1 MLYSKAENM
10 QKRRDL
16 YKKLGEKHKKFI
28 EDYLANS
35 LKLPKEKWEE
45 FLFPEY
51 DKHLHDFSEM
61 KDMKKAVERFIS
73 ALEKN
78 EKICIYGDYDC
89 DGVPGVALFRD
100 FLEKINYKNV
110 IYYIP
115 HRHKEG
121 YGMHMAAIEKFA
133 KEKVKLIVTIDLGI
147 TNIKEIDFANE
158 KNIDVIVTD
167 HHLPIEDENGQILP
181 KAFAIINNKQNGCEY
196 KFKELCGSSTV
207 WKFICGII
215 KELQSEPLQ
224 SLSRQLPKGKH
235 TYTDLIKEKKFKY
248 NPKLIEKAK
257 ENRKKFTKAESYF
270 WNLVKSKNL
279 NYNFTKQKV
288 IENFVIDF
296 FCKELLLGIEID
308 GEYHENQMEYDKE
321 RTKVIEEYKIKII
334 RFKNNEIENLNI
346 FNLEDILKNREE
358 ELYPSHREGG
368 QRPEG
373 VVGDLKS
380 IPVGYEKWLLDM
392 VGVATISDLV
402 PLHGENRVLAIYGIH
417 VLSQTKRQGL
427 KKIFTKNNVDIL
439 KINETDIAFTLAPRI
454 NAASRMAHPEVALR
468 MLSTNL
474 EESLAGA
481 EELEN
486 LNKNRKESV
495 ASIMKKVHAKM
506 EERILQSKLPEI
518 VVIGDRDWGA
528 GVLGLIASQ
537 IVDKYNVNAFVYGGD
552 DETHFKGSC
561 RSNGTA
567 HVVKLMT
574 DATSLFTHFGGH
586 EMSGGFA
593 INFENIFI
601 LEKTLNE
608 IFAKDKK
615 AHIEKKEEVKENILK
630 IFLEEIDS
638 KMLDTLSL
646 LGPFGMGNAMPTF
659 QIENIT
665 DIKTERFGKNKE
677 HLKLVLSGG
686 VERKV
691 FREAIKFFCDQEL
704 ENKISNTKWEE
715 FKFQIEAGFRSN
727 IPRLKLV
734 I

>member
-1 MLYSKAENM
+1 
-10 QKRRDL
+10 
-16 YKKLGEKHKKFI
+16 
-28 EDYLANS
+28 
-35 LKLPKEKWEE
+35 
-45 FLFPEY
+45 
-51 DKHLHDFSEM
+51 
-61 KDMKKAVERFIS
+61 
-73 ALEKN
+73 
-78 EKICIYGDYDC
+78 
-89 DGVPGVALFRD
+89 
-100 FLEKINYKNV
+100 
-110 IYYIP
+110 
-115 HRHKEG
+115 
-121 YGMHMAAIEKFA
+121 
-133 KEKVKLIVTIDLGI
+133 
-147 TNIKEIDFANE
+147 
-158 KNIDVIVTD
+158 
-167 HHLPIEDENGQILP
+167 
-181 KAFAIINNKQNGCEY
+181 
-196 KFKELCGSSTV
+196 
-207 WKFICGII
+207 
-215 KELQSEPLQ
+215 
-224 SLSRQLPKGKH
+224 
-235 TYTDLIKEKKFKY
+235 
-248 NPKLIEKAK
+248 
-257 ENRKKFTKAESYF
+257 
-270 WNLVKSKNL
+270 
-279 NYNFTKQKV
+279 
-288 IENFVIDF
+288 
-296 FCKELLLGIEID
+296 
-308 GEYHENQMEYDKE
+308 
-321 RTKVIEEYKIKII
+321 
-334 RFKNNEIENLNI
+334 
-346 FNLEDILKNREE
+346 
-358 ELYPSHREGG
+358 
-368 QRPEG
+368 
-373 VVGDLKS
+373 
-380 IPVGYEKWLLDM
+380 
-392 VGVATISDLV
+392 
-402 PLHGENRVLAIYGIH
+402 
-417 VLSQTKRQGL
+417 
-427 KKIFTKNNVDIL
+427 
-439 KINETDIAFTLAPRI
+439 
-454 NAASRMAHPEVALR
+454 
-468 MLSTNL
+468 
-474 EESLAGA
+474 
-481 EELEN
+481 
-486 LNKNRKESV
+486 
-495 ASIMKKVHAKM
+495 M